1 MLRMSDYRFYQA
13 ITVRYGDLDAQGH
26 VNNATYLTYLEHAR
40 VAYMQALGLWDGH
53 SFLDVG
59 IVIAEI
65 RITYKAPILL
75 GQKIRV
81 GVRITRMGNKSFA
94 MSYLVEDTENGT
106 PLAEAESVQVTYDYH
121 NGVTIPIPP
130 SWRQIVATF
139 EHLATT

>member
-1 MLRMSDYRFYQA
+1 MPFMSDYRFYQD

-40 VAYMQALGLWDGH
+40 VGYMQALGLWDGR
-53 SFLDVG
+53 SFLDIG

-75 GQKIRV
+75 GQKVRV
-81 GVRITRMGNKSFA
+81 GVRITRMGNKSFT
-94 MSYLVEDTENGT
+94 MSYRVEDTDNGR
-106 PLAEAESVQVTYDYH
+106 PLAEAESVQVAYDYR
-121 NGVTIPIPP
+121 NGATMPIPP

-139 EHLATT
+139 EHLGTP